1 MKFLIRIFLVQLY
14 SLGELI
20 SSLDIL
26 VSFWFSIFLF
36 AISIIISNEINL
48 LLLIKALFEELVK
61 YLLSIGNLALYS
73 LLGVLYDNF
82 HDYILFISS
91 KTKPSISKE
100 TELKFDSN

>member
-1 MKFLIRIFLVQLY
+1 MKVLIRIFLVQLY

-48 LLLIKALFEELVK
+48 LLLTKALFEELLK
-61 YLLSIGNLALYS
+61 YLLSVGNLAFYS
-73 LLGVLYDNF
+73 LLGELSDNF
-82 HDYILFISS
+82 HDYTLFISS
-91 KTKPSISKE
+91 KMQFFISKE